1 MRPVIVLPLVGVVV
15 VAGLGYGGLRCWRHD
30 VPVADTAKSTDAAK
44 LADTA
49 KSAKLAG
56 ATSSIA
62 GGYAAALPAFTLEDP
77 AGKKHERD
85 ALLADGGLVVVVT
98 APTLACGEA
107 QEAWNEALAAAAP
120 GEGRWLLLEDLSQS
134 AFPGTALGR
143 MKDEFDPARSPL
155 LLLDPDGA
163 LRKSLGVA
171 EDATV
176 VLVYD
181 EEGALTHAQAG
192 EASES
197 GAEGAWA
204 ALAGAE

>member
-1 MRPVIVLPLVGVVV
+1 MRPAIVLPLVGVVL

-30 VPVADTAKSTDAAK
+30 ARVADTAKSADTAK

-49 KSAKLAG
+49 QLGG
-56 ATSSIA
+56 AASSVA

-85 ALLADGGLVVVVT
+85 ALLAGGGLVVVVT
-98 APTLACGEA
+98 APTLACGDA

-120 GEGRWLLLEDLSQS
+120 GEGRWLLLEDMSQS

-181 EEGALTHAQAG
+181 AKGALTHAQAG
-192 EASES
+192 EASEG
-197 GAEGAWA
+197 GAKGAWA